1 MRKVIYPKG
10 TQYVQD
16 YLNIFQ
22 NEIGRMQQALDTLR
36 NTYAAELGHIY
47 QDVNDILKAEYD
59 ILKKKNEFSGF
70 MLYSYSS
77 LEKED
82 AAEEI
87 KNLCNELKSD

>member
-1 MRKVIYPKG
+1 MPLAEGVQLYAGLAGYKAG
-10 TQYVQD
+10 TD
-16 YLNIFQ
+16 ADEGTWL
-22 NEIGRMQQALDTLR
+22 EK
-36 NTYAAELGHIY
+36 
-47 QDVNDILKAEYD
+47 NDILKTEYN

-77 LEKED
+77 LENAD